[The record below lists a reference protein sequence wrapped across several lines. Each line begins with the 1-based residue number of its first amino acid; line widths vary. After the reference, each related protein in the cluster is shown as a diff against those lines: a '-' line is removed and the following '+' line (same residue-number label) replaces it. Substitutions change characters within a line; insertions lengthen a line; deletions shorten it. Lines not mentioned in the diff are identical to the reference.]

1 MRLTARTTAGAKM
14 IDAEAYFSIPSID
27 VGQRF
32 EEPGFELLT
41 VGAIVD
47 PVAGRG
53 NSLSGRAVYGD
64 KGRLLAVS
72 VGGGGPFP

>member
-32 EEPGFELLT
+32 EEPGFERLT
-41 VGAIVD
+41 VVSIFD
-47 PVAGRG
+47 PTASRD
-53 NSLSGRAVYGD
+53 N
-64 KGRLLAVS
+64 
-72 VGGGGPFP
+72 